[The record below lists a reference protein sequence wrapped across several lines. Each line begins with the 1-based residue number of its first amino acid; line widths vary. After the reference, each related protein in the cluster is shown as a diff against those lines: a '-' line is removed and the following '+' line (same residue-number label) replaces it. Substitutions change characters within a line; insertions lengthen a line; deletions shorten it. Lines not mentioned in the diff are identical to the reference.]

1 MSQHRFTRD
10 LAYII
15 VIALLVALS
24 GQLFWNTHHTP
35 AFYATPKV
43 YYNKETPFN
52 QKIIQ
57 IIHNA
62 DERIYF
68 SVYTFTRYDIKDA
81 LLGAKH
87 RGVSIIG
94 VTDKNQIEAIPN
106 QEKIVQQLRDA
117 GIPVYTQDHSYIMHT
132 KVIVSEKE
140 YASGS
145 YNWTASATDKN
156 DEVLEVG
163 TDEHTRRE
171 YERILKV
178 LVDKYKT
185 K

>member
-1 MSQHRFTRD
+1 M
-10 LAYII
+10 
-15 VIALLVALS
+15 LVALS

-94 VTDKNQIEAIPN
+94 VTDKNQIEAIPRSLSRKKSMRRGRTIG
-106 QEKIVQQLRDA
+106 QQVQQIKTMRYWKWERTSILE
-117 GIPVYTQDHSYIMHT
+117 GNT
-132 KVIVSEKE
+132 KEF
-140 YASGS
+140 
-145 YNWTASATDKN
+145 
-156 DEVLEVG
+156 
-163 TDEHTRRE
+163 
-171 YERILKV
+171 
-178 LVDKYKT
+178 
-185 K
+185 